1 MSKRLI
7 DVIVPEELHQHR
19 ADVVMAKLFPEFSRN
34 QWIDWL
40 KDGLISCQNKPLI
53 PKQKLNAQS
62 QVTGEIPLDTVH
74 TEAVAQD
81 IPLSIVYEDDDL
93 IVVNKPAGL
102 VVHPGAGQSDSTLMN
117 ALLFHHQFLETL
129 PRAGII
135 HRLDKDTSG
144 LLIIAKNSASY
155 QTLVQMMANR
165 EIDRQYLAL
174 VHGCMIS
181 GGTIETFYG
190 RHPKQRLKMAVRAS
204 GRIAITHYLVAE
216 SFHQNTLL
224 KVKLETG
231 RTHQIR
237 VHLSHKGFPIVGD
250 PLYGKNRAPGNGP
263 ASIAL
268 NQFPRQALH
277 AAFLNF
283 IHPITQKPLTFHA
296 NLPDDFALLLSV
308 LREG

>member
-1 MSKRLI
+1 MSKRQI
-7 DVIVPEELHQHR
+7 DIIVPEELHQHR
-19 ADVVMAKLFPEFSRN
+19 ADVVLAKLFPEYSRN
-34 QWIDWL
+34 QWIEWL
-40 KDGLISCQNKPLI
+40 KEGLITSKQKSLI
-53 PKQKLNAQS
+53 PKQKLSAQS
-62 QVTGEIPLDTVH
+62 HVFGEVPLNTVH
-74 TEAVAQD
+74 TQAIAQD
-81 IPLSIVYEDDDL
+81 IPLNIIYEDDEL
-93 IVVNKPAGL
+93 MVINKPAGL

-117 ALLFHHQFLETL
+117 ALLFHHQALETL

-144 LLIIAKNSASY
+144 LLIIAKSSASF
-155 QTLVQMMANR
+155 QVLVQMMANR
-165 EIDRQYLAL
+165 EIERQYLAL
-174 VHGCMIS
+174 VHGQMIS

-190 RHPKQRLKMAVRAS
+190 RHPKQRLKMAVRPS
-204 GRIAITHYLVAE
+204 GKIAITHYTVAE

-237 VHLSHKGFPIVGD
+237 VHFSHKGFPIVGD
-250 PLYGKNRAPGNGP
+250 PLYGKNRAPGNG
-263 ASIAL
+263 AVADAL
-268 NQFPRQALH
+268 NHFPRQALH

-283 IHPITQKPLTFHA
+283 IHPISQKPLTFHT